1 MFEKFTQHPNDQGE
15 TYFEHMANSWKI
27 ILVLKKLEFK
37 CMVHSIFPFCY
48 TDALSSKIE
57 CLHKLANRGKESD
70 EPDSDLYEVYGGD

>member
-15 TYFEHMANSWKI
+15 TYIEHMANSWKI

-37 CMVHSIFPFCY
+37 CMIHSIFPFCY